1 MPGKSQNRGR
11 LTAYCHPPTAYSR
24 RSGERRG
31 SPVILASRARVP
43 ARRGRVNPAARAHV
57 QCLRPAGG
65 VKVSGPRDLRAH
77 PRRVAAKGSEDEK
90 TMGVWARLKRSL
102 RAVFGGIIEKTE
114 DPELIL
120 QQTIRDMR
128 DRVPE
133 LNNSVAQVMA
143 TEKLLAKNKERLETQ
158 VVDLDSKIRASGKMG
173 RDDIATAYIGQVQQ
187 GQLNLQK
194 ASQQLEHANLASKQ
208 ALKARDNYVL
218 QMQRRTA
225 EAMQLINQSKQAK
238 LQEQLAQTME
248 SFELGDDASTS
259 NEMRDKI
266 DRRAAAAEAKMQL
279 GAASVDTQMQDIER
293 EAMDMQLQDKLL
305 AYKRDMGLLGT
316 GTSAPAPQALP
327 AEGETTSGGQNGT
340 GGGHVS

>member
-1 MPGKSQNRGR
+1 MGLWTRMKR
-11 LTAYCHPPTAYSR
+11 T
-24 RSGERRG
+24 
-31 SPVILASRARVP
+31 VRA
-43 ARRGRVNPAARAHV
+43 
-57 QCLRPAGG
+57 L
-65 VKVSGPRDLRAH
+65 
-77 PRRVAAKGSEDEK
+77 
-90 TMGVWARLKRSL
+90 
-102 RAVFGGIIEKTE
+102 FGGIIEKAE

-143 TEKLLAKNKERLETQ
+143 TEKLLAKNKERLETA
-158 VVDLDSKIRASGKMG
+158 VVDLDSKIRASVKMG
-173 RDDIATAYIGQVQQ
+173 RDDIATAYIGQLQQ
-187 GQLNLQK
+187 AQIDLQK
-194 ASQQLEHANLASKQ
+194 TSQQLDHANLASKQ

-248 SFELGDDASTS
+248 SFQLGDDASTF

-279 GAASVDTQMQDIER
+279 GASNVDTQMQEIER
-293 EAMDMQLQDKLL
+293 EALDMQLADKLL
-305 AYKRDMGLLGT
+305 AYKRDMGLLGS
-316 GTSAPAPQALP
+316 GSSAAAPQALP
-327 AEGETTSGGQNGT
+327 AEGESTSSGQNGT
-340 GGGHVS
+340 GGSRSM

>member
-1 MPGKSQNRGR
+1 
-11 LTAYCHPPTAYSR
+11 
-24 RSGERRG
+24 
-31 SPVILASRARVP
+31 
-43 ARRGRVNPAARAHV
+43 
-57 QCLRPAGG
+57 
-65 VKVSGPRDLRAH
+65 
-77 PRRVAAKGSEDEK
+77 
-90 TMGVWARLKRSL
+90 MGLWTRMKRSM
-102 RAVFGGIIEKTE
+102 RALFGGIIEKTE

-143 TEKLLAKNKERLETQ
+143 TEKLLAKNKERLESQ
-158 VVDLDSKIRASGKMG
+158 VVDLDSKIRASVKMG
-173 RDDIATAYIGQVQQ
+173 RDDIATAYIGQLQQ
-187 GQLNLQK
+187 AQVDLQK
-194 ASQQLEHANLASKQ
+194 TTQQLEHANLASKQ

-248 SFELGDDASTS
+248 SFELGDDASTF

-279 GAASVDTQMQDIER
+279 GAANVDTQMQDIER

-316 GTSAPAPQALP
+316 GTGAPAPQALP

-340 GGGHVS
+340 GGQRS

>member
-1 MPGKSQNRGR
+1 M
-11 LTAYCHPPTAYSR
+11 
-24 RSGERRG
+24 
-31 SPVILASRARVP
+31 
-43 ARRGRVNPAARAHV
+43 
-57 QCLRPAGG
+57 
-65 VKVSGPRDLRAH
+65 
-77 PRRVAAKGSEDEK
+77 
-90 TMGVWARLKRSL
+90 RSL
-102 RAVFGGIIEKTE
+102 FGGIIEKTE

-143 TEKLLAKNKERLETQ
+143 TEKLLAKNKERLESQ
-158 VVDLDSKIRASGKMG
+158 VVDLDSKIRASVKMG
-173 RDDIATAYIGQVQQ
+173 RDDIATAYIGQLQQ
-187 GQLNLQK
+187 AQIDLQK
-194 ASQQLEHANLASKQ
+194 TSQQLDHANLASKQ

-248 SFELGDDASTS
+248 SFQLGDDASTF

-279 GAASVDTQMQDIER
+279 GSASVDTQMQEIER
-293 EAMDMQLQDKLL
+293 EALDMQLQDKLL
-305 AYKRDMGLLGT
+305 NYKREMGLLN
-316 GTSAPAPQALP
+316 PAANAATPQALP
-327 AEGETTSGGQNGT
+327 AAAETESGGSGNNGT
-340 GGGHVS
+340 GG